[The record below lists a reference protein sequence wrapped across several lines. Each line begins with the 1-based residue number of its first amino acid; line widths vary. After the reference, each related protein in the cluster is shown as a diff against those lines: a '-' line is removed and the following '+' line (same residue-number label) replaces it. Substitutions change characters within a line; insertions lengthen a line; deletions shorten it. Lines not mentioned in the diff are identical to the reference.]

1 MALNE
6 SDVGG
11 PERDPGLEQLYAR
24 ARLEEPP
31 RELDQAI
38 RAAARR
44 EAHARPHALGAR
56 LRRWTLPV
64 SVAAVVVLSVSI
76 VTLMREEGAGRLEEG
91 FSPAPE
97 QPVGA
102 APAPASGAKQKAVES
117 AEVPQPAL
125 PPGRAPATLSATE
138 RTSEERRDAPVAG
151 QVRPTERITGDVRR
165 EAVAEDKKRPKRQE
179 DPSGL
184 GATATLPEA
193 RPARAL
199 PAPAATLQRVP
210 VEAESD
216 SAGKR
221 DLAKSEGSLT
231 DDQFNE
237 LLNKLEKAPPEIW
250 LEKIAALR
258 REGNSRTADE
268 LLSRFRR
275 RFPDY
280 PLPDAERSRGH

>member
-91 FSPAPE
+91 LSPVPE
-97 QPVGA
+97 QPGGS
-102 APAPASGAKQKAVES
+102 APAPASGAKRKAIGS
-117 AEVPQPAL
+117 AEVPEPAL
-125 PPGRAPATLSATE
+125 APGRAPATPSATE
-138 RTSEERRDAPVAG
+138 RTGRERRDSPVAR
-151 QVRPTERITGDVRR
+151 QVRPTEPITGDIRR
-165 EAVAEDKKRPKRQE
+165 EAVAEDKKRPERQE
-179 DPSGL
+179 APSGL

-193 RPARAL
+193 RPARAS
-199 PAPAATLQRVP
+199 PAPAATLQPAP
-210 VEAESD
+210 VETESD

-221 DLAKSEGSLT
+221 DLAKSERSLT
-231 DDQFNE
+231 DDQFDE
-237 LLNKLEKAPPEIW
+237 LLGKLEKAPPEIW

-280 PLPDAERSRGH
+280 PLPEAERGRGH

>member
-24 ARLEEPP
+24 AGLEEPP
-31 RELDQAI
+31 REVDQAI

-44 EAHARPHALGAR
+44 EARARPHALSAR

-91 FSPAPE
+91 LSPVAEEPG
-97 QPVGA
+97 GA
-102 APAPASGAKQKAVES
+102 APPASGAKHKAIES
-117 AEVPQPAL
+117 AEVPEPAL
-125 PPGRAPATLSATE
+125 APGRAPATPSATE
-138 RTSEERRDAPVAG
+138 RTGRERRDAPVAR
-151 QVRPTERITGDVRR
+151 QVRPTAPITGDIRR
-165 EAVAEDKKRPKRQE
+165 EAVAEDKKRPERQE
-179 DPSGL
+179 APSGL
-184 GATATLPEA
+184 GATATPPEA
-193 RPARAL
+193 RPARAS
-199 PAPAATLQRVP
+199 PAPAATLQRAP
-210 VEAESD
+210 VETESD
-216 SAGKR
+216 STGKR
-221 DLAKSEGSLT
+221 DLAKSERSLT

-237 LLNKLEKAPPEIW
+237 LLGKLEKAPPEIW

-258 REGNSRTADE
+258 REGISRTADE
-268 LLSRFRR
+268 LLSRFQR

-280 PLPDAERSRGH
+280 PLPEAERGR